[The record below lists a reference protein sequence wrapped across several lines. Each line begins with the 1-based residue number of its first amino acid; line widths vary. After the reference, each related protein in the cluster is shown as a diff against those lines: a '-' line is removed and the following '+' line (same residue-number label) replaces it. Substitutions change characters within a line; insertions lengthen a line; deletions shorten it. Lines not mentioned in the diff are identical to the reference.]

1 MQYFPTQMF
10 LLAVSQIYIP
20 LAFNAFFHNVI
31 NSHVLNLELSPIK
44 IVCFVLA
51 GLWRSDIFTCSQ
63 QHLNTTDV
71 PTVNG
76 VDHDKAQMI

>member
-1 MQYFPTQMF
+1 MQYFPTQMI
-10 LLAVSQIYIP
+10 LLAVSQIHSP
-20 LAFNAFFHNVI
+20 LAFNAFFHNLI
-31 NSHVLNLELSPIK
+31 KSHVLHLELSPIK
-44 IVCFVLA
+44 SVCFVVA
-51 GLWRSDIFTCSQ
+51 ALWRLDIFTCAQ